1 MLLLM
6 CLVCNYRGYVKLNR
20 SKFEQDLRD
29 LRRGLEKNLLGESS
43 RPAMPDEEE
52 VSNFL
57 RSNAWLLGGFAAGW
71 LLGFG
76 LA

>member
-1 MLLLM
+1 MNSKV
-6 CLVCNYRGYVKLNR
+6 VCNYRGYIKLNR
-20 SKFEQDLRD
+20 SKFEKDLRD
-29 LRRGLEKNLLGESS
+29 LRRGIEQNLLGDT
-43 RPAMPDEEE
+43 RPNMPDEED
-52 VSNFL
+52 VSDFL